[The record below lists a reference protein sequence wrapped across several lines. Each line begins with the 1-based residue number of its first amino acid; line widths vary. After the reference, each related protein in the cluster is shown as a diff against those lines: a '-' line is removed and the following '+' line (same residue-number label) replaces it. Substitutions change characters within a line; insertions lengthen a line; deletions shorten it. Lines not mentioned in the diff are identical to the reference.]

1 MIAHAREE
9 APNECCGLL
18 IGEGLVIDEC
28 VRARNL
34 DPDPARRYE
43 LDPAVHLEANRRLR
57 GTRRSV
63 VGFYH
68 SHPRSSPVPSATDRQ
83 EAYYPEAIWIIVSLA
98 TPGGELAAYRLTEEG
113 FTPFAIVSA

>member
-18 IGEGLVIDEC
+18 VGEGTVVDEC
-28 VRARNL
+28 VRARNI
-34 DPDPARRYE
+34 DANPARRYQ
-43 LDPAVHLEANRRLR
+43 LDPDTHIAANRRLR

-68 SHPRSSPVPSATDRQ
+68 SHPYSAPVPSATDREQ
-83 EAYYPEAIWIIVSLA
+83 AYYPEAIWIIVSLQR
-98 TPGGELAAYRLTEEG
+98 PDGDVAAYRLAG
-113 FTPFAIVSA
+113 DIPTPLQIVSA